1 MERIQK
7 EMTGGEREGRKPRI
21 KDLPPSERPYE
32 LLEEKGAQTLTDAQL
47 LAVLLQS
54 GTVGETSV
62 EMALRLLSQC
72 SGEGSDPLVRLCSL
86 RLEELRA
93 FKGMGRVKAIKVKA
107 AFELAVRLSNRQVS
121 SHIRLNTPEDLA
133 ECHAIRC
140 EVFCQEQG
148 LFNGVDDTD
157 ERDPYAVHILARVNG
172 EAAGVVRCFR
182 RSEGVWV
189 GGRLAVRKRY
199 RSHLGAL
206 LVRRAVSTME
216 ERGDVRRFFAVVQI
230 QNLHFFEFL
239 QWKPLGIPF
248 LCHGV
253 LHQVME
259 KPFGTGE

>member
-1 MERIQK
+1 MPERTGLMERIQK

-133 ECHAIRC
+133 DRYM
-140 EVFCQEQG
+140 EQM
-148 LFNGVDDTD
+148 
-157 ERDPYAVHILARVNG
+157 
-172 EAAGVVRCFR
+172 
-182 RSEGVWV
+182 
-189 GGRLAVRKRY
+189 RY
-199 RSHLGAL
+199 LK
-206 LVRRAVSTME
+206 E
-216 ERGDVRRFFAVVQI
+216 ERTRVVYLNAKMELAGDVE
-230 QNLHFFEFL
+230 L
-239 QWKPLGIPF
+239 
-248 LCHGV
+248 
-253 LHQVME
+253 
-259 KPFGTGE
+259 GTGTLTQSLVDTRQIFLNGFSRGAFAFVLLHNHPSGDPAPSEEDAVLTRHLKKMGKIMGLPLVDHIVIGDKCYYSFAQGESGILQEDSGEGEDE